1 MPQIKGIELWKTKI
15 VNVCMV
21 LWGLIVCELYHMI
34 WYNTNLP
41 YLSLVPFLLVNV
53 VVFSLTLVDLTIV
66 IATLNEG
73 VVVAEVVD

>member
-1 MPQIKGIELWKTKI
+1 
-15 VNVCMV
+15 MV